1 MDPAQTIAGEQTSG
15 DSTLRTAPDQA
26 LAGMPPGIPY
36 IIGNEAAER
45 FSFYGMRTILV
56 VFMTQYLMNRA
67 GQRDVM
73 AEVDANINYHY
84 FLSGVYAF
92 PLLGAVVAD
101 RWWGK
106 YRTVFYL
113 SIIYCFGHLA
123 LALDDTRLGLYLGL
137 ALIALGAGGIKPC
150 VTAMVGDQFGRANQ
164 SLMTTVFLWFY
175 FAINFGAFFS
185 SLLTPWL
192 LEHFGTAVAFG
203 FPGVLM
209 LVSTIILFLG
219 RKKFVHVPPAGGTL
233 LREVFSR
240 EGARVL
246 LPLIGLY
253 IFVAVFFALYDQS
266 GGEWVLQA
274 GRLDLRFLGF
284 TLLPSQVQSIN
295 PLLILFF
302 IPLFSYV
309 VYPAMNRLFRV
320 TPLRKIGI
328 GLILTA
334 IAFCI
339 PAWIEMRL
347 AAGATVGVAW
357 QLFAYAVLTAAEV
370 MVYGTGLE
378 FAYTQA
384 PNKMKSIVMSL
395 FLLAISLG
403 NASVS
408 ILNWLIRNPDGTTK
422 LAGPNYYFFFV
433 GLMAFTALIYV
444 FYAMRFR
451 ERSFLQDAAV

>member
-1 MDPAQTIAGEQTSG
+1 MDSATIAA
-15 DSTLRTAPDQA
+15 APVRGWRSSPDEA
-26 LAGMPPGIPY
+26 LTGMPPGIPY

-56 VFMTQYLMNRA
+56 VFMTQHLMSRA

-73 AEVDANINYHY
+73 ADVDANIIYHY
-84 FLSGVYAF
+84 FLSAVYAF
-92 PLLGAVVAD
+92 PLLGAVLAD
-101 RWWGK
+101 RLLGK

-123 LALDDTRLGLYLGL
+123 LALDDTRLGLFLGL

-164 SLMTTVFLWFY
+164 ALMTTVFLWFY
-175 FAINFGAFFS
+175 FAINFGATVS
-185 SLLTPWL
+185 AWLTPWL
-192 LEHFGTAVAFG
+192 MEDYGTSVAFG

-209 LVSTIILFLG
+209 LISTIIIFVG
-219 RKKFVHVPPAGGTL
+219 RKKFVHVPPAGGVL

-253 IFVAVFFALYDQS
+253 VFVAVFFALYDQS

-274 GRLDLRFLGF
+274 GRLDLRFMGF
-284 TLLPSQVQSIN
+284 TLLASQVQSVN
-295 PLLILFF
+295 PLLILVF
-302 IPLFSYV
+302 IPLFSYL

-328 GLILTA
+328 GLALTA
-334 IAFCI
+334 IAFCVT
-339 PAWIEMRL
+339 ASIESRL
-347 AAGATVGVAW
+347 DAGASVNVVW
-357 QLFAYAVLTAAEV
+357 QMLAYAILTAGEV

-395 FLLAISLG
+395 FLLAISIG

-408 ILNWLIRNPDGTTK
+408 ILNWFIKNPDGTTK
-422 LAGPNYYFFFV
+422 LTGASYYLFFV
-433 GLMAFTALIYV
+433 GLMVLTTIAYV
-444 FYAMRFR
+444 FYAMRFK
-451 ERSFLQDAAV
+451 ERSFLQDSTV